1 MSARL
6 SGPRVANAMLIHSVD
21 RHPPPS
27 SSVQETA
34 HARGLAGRFR
44 RIEGAAARFTEAVR
58 ADHALVR
65 QAGIKYGTRPGEP
78 ESLAG
83 SLVQKVGLQMM
94 TAYRLMRFFS
104 TAGVPLAPKIV
115 SRLIRHAYGADI
127 HWDAELAPGV
137 MIVHGMG
144 IAVSHAARIGSG
156 VVLSQNV
163 TIGMGRHPETCET
176 GGPVIEKNV
185 FIGPGA
191 TLFGPITVG
200 AGSKIMPGCVV
211 VRSVP
216 PDSIVAAATPVVKPR
231 SRSLR
236 AS

>member
-1 MSARL
+1 MLQRVESAA
-6 SGPRVANAMLIHSVD
+6 V
-21 RHPPPS
+21 
-27 SSVQETA
+27 
-34 HARGLAGRFR
+34 
-44 RIEGAAARFTEAVR
+44 RFTEAVH
-58 ADHALVR
+58 ADYALLREAAV
-65 QAGIKYGTRPGEP
+65 KYGSRPGAP
-78 ESLAG
+78 ESFAG
-83 SLVQKVGLQMM
+83 ALVQKAGLQMM
-94 TAYRLMRFFS
+94 AAYRLMRFFS
-104 TAGVPLAPKIV
+104 AAGVPLAPKIV
-115 SRLIRHAYGADI
+115 SRFIRHAYGADI

-144 IAVSHAARIGSG
+144 IAVSYAARVGPG
-156 VVLSQNV
+156 VILSQNV

-176 GGPVIEKNV
+176 GAPVIERNV

-191 TLFGPITVG
+191 TLLGPITVG

-231 SRSLR
+231 SRERR

>member
-1 MSARL
+1 MSARI
-6 SGPRVANAMLIHSVD
+6 SGPRVAFAMLIHSVD

-27 SSVQETA
+27 VQEIPSS
-34 HARGLAGRFR
+34 RGLGPRLR
-44 RIEGAAARFTEAVR
+44 RVEGAAARFAEAVR
-58 ADHALVR
+58 ADHAFIR
-65 QAGIKYGTRPGEP
+65 EAAIKYGSKTSGP
-78 ESLAG
+78 ESFAG
-83 SLVQKVGLQMM
+83 ALVQKVGLQMM

-104 TAGVPLAPKIV
+104 SLGVPLAPRIV

-127 HWDAELAPGV
+127 HWDADLAPGV

-144 IAVSHAARIGSG
+144 IAVTHAARIGPG

-163 TIGMGRHPETCET
+163 TIGLGRHPETYET
-176 GGPVIEKNV
+176 GGPTIEENV

-191 TLFGPITVG
+191 TIFGPITIG

-211 VRSVP
+211 IRSVP

>member
-1 MSARL
+1 MIIL
-6 SGPRVANAMLIHSVD
+6 SVD
-21 RHPPPS
+21 RRSPPPAPAAS
-27 SSVQETA
+27 P
-34 HARGLAGRFR
+34 ARGLLSGLR
-44 RIEGAAARFTEAVR
+44 RARGAAARFTEAVR
-58 ADHALVR
+58 ADHALIQ
-65 QAGIKYGTRPGEP
+65 QAAIKYGSRPGEP
-78 ESLAG
+78 ESLGGA
-83 SLVQKVGLQMM
+83 LVQKIGLQMM
-94 TAYRLMRFFS
+94 TAYRIMRLLS

-144 IAVSHAARIGSG
+144 IAVTHAARVGPG

-163 TIGMGRHPETCET
+163 TIGLGRHPETGET
-176 GGPVIEKNV
+176 GGPTIEENV
-185 FIGPGA
+185 VIGPGA
-191 TLFGPITVG
+191 TLLGPITIG

-231 SRSLR
+231 SHVLR

>member
-1 MSARL
+1 
-6 SGPRVANAMLIHSVD
+6 MLILSVD

-27 SSVQETA
+27 SVQTA
-34 HARGLAGRFR
+34 PPARGLRAGLR
-44 RIEGAAARFTEAVR
+44 RARSAAVSFTEAVR

-65 QAGIKYGTRPGEP
+65 QAAIKYGSRPGEP
-78 ESLAG
+78 ESFPGA
-83 SLVQKVGLQMM
+83 LVQKVGLQMM
-94 TAYRLMRFFS
+94 TACRIMRFFS

-144 IAVSHAARIGSG
+144 IAITHAARVGPG

-163 TIGMGRHPETCET
+163 TLGLGRHPETCET
-176 GGPVIEKNV
+176 GGPTLENNV
-185 FIGPGA
+185 FIAPGA
-191 TLFGPITVG
+191 TLLGPITIG

-216 PDSIVAAATPVVKPR
+216 PDSIVVAATPVVKPR
-231 SRSLR
+231 SRVLR